1 MLEMIF
7 CIFCAL
13 ILFFYG
19 LPLICIICMGILAIA
34 SKPNHTTT
42 CEEADLSYEKIRSS
56 YEKARSRW
64 TPEQKLEHDIKSA
77 KLTIYYDLKDPNG
90 WRNDNMRKII
100 AAAYQL
106 LKDNN
111 IEYDPKWEPERYNH

>member
-34 SKPNHTTT
+34 SQPNHTTT
-42 CEEADLSYEKIRSS
+42 YKKRLPPPYTPPLPPVMTKPAWIALAAIIGLLVIGGLVNKLPPMGDYTCADGTVVSRSDYDKNHCWKDSY
-56 YEKARSRW
+56 
-64 TPEQKLEHDIKSA
+64 
-77 KLTIYYDLKDPNG
+77 
-90 WRNDNMRKII
+90 NMTLIGHH
-100 AAAYQL
+100 
-106 LKDNN
+106 N
-111 IEYDPKWEPERYNH
+111 